1 MIKFLAQ
8 HFVFVAVS
16 LCVTI
21 ASFCAPVS
29 AQEVKQLRFDRIG
42 IQHGLPQ
49 ESITSIF
56 QDSQG
61 YMWFGTQAG
70 LCRYDGYR
78 IKVFKTNSRDTK
90 SLPDN
95 YVLSTH
101 EDQNGNLW
109 VGTKSGLAQFDR
121 ATQKFTTYSPD
132 PKNIGSKPSHTVEQI
147 LADQQNTLWLAT
159 DAGLMRFD
167 LKSKQF
173 THYRHDPSQPESIIS
188 DTLNVIAFDRLGNLW
203 VGTAAGLERFNRK
216 TERFEHIKTHLAN
229 RAVEAQNNILSLS
242 FDNADTLWIGTTGG
256 LSYIRTTQGDRL
268 EITGDENLK
277 STRVLKLLHDNQG
290 MLWIGTIDEG
300 LLRRDPKDGKI
311 SRFIQ
316 NESDPQSIPSNRI
329 NTLFQDKTGLLWIGT
344 WFAGIART
352 ELTSNGFDQSNVL
365 LVDVNRLTGPR
376 VKAIAED
383 DVGRVWI
390 GTVDG
395 LNLVDTKNWRI
406 STWKNDKKNPQ
417 SLPDNQ
423 LLSLEIEANNRLLIG
438 AKTGLTLFEVDKQKF
453 TRIPLGA
460 DANSNYI
467 ERLLIDRERT
477 LWVLTH
483 NGLFRR
489 PQGQDKFESFV
500 NDPHNPDT
508 IASNWGLGLLE
519 DREGQIWIGTIN
531 GLDLFN
537 KASKKFRHF
546 QHNALDTKSL
556 SHNRVHHLFQDS
568 KGRIWVGTAGGLNLL
583 KIDDKGNTEF
593 QLVQDK
599 DGNVDPV
606 GGILEDSNEHI
617 WFSTTAG
624 ITSYVPE
631 TNTVKHYT
639 QKDGLIKGSYFVGA
653 SLRLQNGTLVF
664 GGLNGFTA
672 FRTEMIK
679 PDSHKPPVTITD
691 FLISNQSINSMDAR
705 QTNTFKGSIFSPEG
719 ITLSQRNSN
728 FSIEFSALH
737 FSDPTR
743 NKYAYRLEGF
753 DQKWTQTDATKRQ
766 ASYTNLDPGNYLFR
780 VKASNKDDLWNE
792 EGAQITVTITPPFWK
807 SWWFR
812 ILFFAGLLGVAFNLY
827 KFRIRS
833 FVKRQQRLENLVAAR
848 TAELKEQTKSAL
860 ERKAEVV
867 EQKES
872 LEIAHR
878 QISQLSEIGR
888 QITATLDTELIIQL
902 LYENVRQSMELSI
915 FEVGFYN
922 QEKNTIDYPFVIME
936 GERCANCVEDLRDQ
950 SRLSVWC
957 VLNNL
962 EVFINDIDVQ
972 LHDYRAMENVEIP
985 LKEQGIIDL
994 SEHGTAY
1001 QSMLIV
1007 PILLRGKVRG
1017 VIGVASVNKNSYSR
1031 PQLDILRTLAAY
1043 AGVALDN
1050 ADAYQQLKGAQQ
1062 QLVEKEKLAALGSL
1076 VAGVAHE
1083 LNTPI
1088 GNSLMVASTL
1098 QEQAGAMQES
1108 IASGAVKR
1116 SDFNAFI
1123 KACKDASI
1131 LIMRGLSTSANLI
1144 QSFKQVAVDQESAQ
1158 RRPFNL
1164 KQVTDEL
1171 VATMMSQVR
1180 KADHQILVSIPNDIQ
1195 MDGYPGSYGQVI
1207 INLIQNALVHGFE
1220 AKEAGQILIEATQI
1234 ADGNVEIIFK
1244 DNGAGVAPEIL
1255 SRIFEPFF
1263 TTKLGHG
1270 GSGLGLSIT
1279 YNIVTSLLEG
1289 KIKVESQLGVGTTF
1303 TLELPQVVKTA

>member
-1 MIKFLAQ
+1 M
-8 HFVFVAVS
+8 
-16 LCVTI
+16 
-21 ASFCAPVS
+21 
-29 AQEVKQLRFDRIG
+29 RFDRIG

-56 QDSQG
+56 QDKQG

-78 IKVFKTNSRDTK
+78 IKVFKTNSRDPK

-95 YVLSTH
+95 YVLATH
-101 EDQNGNLW
+101 EDKNGNLW

-121 ATQKFTTYSPD
+121 ATQKFTIYAPD
-132 PKNIGSKPSHTVEQI
+132 LKKLGANQNHTVEQI
-147 LADQQNTLWLAT
+147 IADEENNLWLAT

-167 LKSKQF
+167 LGSKQF
-173 THYRHDPSQPESIIS
+173 THYRHNSSNPESLVS
-188 DTLNVIAFDRLGNLW
+188 DTLNTILLDRFGNLW
-203 VGTAAGLERFNRK
+203 VGTAAGLERLNQK
-216 TERFEHIKTHLAN
+216 TGHFEHIKINMPN
-229 RAVEAQNNILSLS
+229 RLVEMQNNVLSLS
-242 FDNADTLWIGTTGG
+242 VDKKDTLWIGTGAG
-256 LSYIRTTQGDRL
+256 LSYISTMQSDKL
-268 EITGDENLK
+268 EINADENLK

-290 MLWIGTIDEG
+290 VLWIGTIDEG

-311 SRFIQ
+311 SRFVQ
-316 NESDPQSIPSNRI
+316 NEGDPQSIPSNRV
-329 NTLFQDKTGLLWIGT
+329 NALFQDKTGLLWIGT
-344 WFAGIART
+344 WFAGIGRAN
-352 ELTSNGFDQSNVL
+352 LSSNGFDQSNVL

-376 VKAIAED
+376 VKALAED
-383 DVGRVWI
+383 SLGRVWI
-390 GTVDG
+390 GTVEG
-395 LNLVDTKNWRI
+395 LNLVDPTN
-406 STWKNDKKNPQ
+406 STLNTWKNDKKNPL

-423 LLSLEIEANNRLLIG
+423 LLSLEIEDSNHLLIG

-453 TRIPLGA
+453 TRIPLGT

-467 ERLLIDRERT
+467 ERLLIGRERT
-477 LWVLTH
+477 LWVMTR

-500 NDPHNPDT
+500 NDPQNPET

-519 DREGQIWIGTIN
+519 DHEGQLWVGTIN
-531 GLDLFN
+531 GLDRFD
-537 KASKKFRHF
+537 KPSKKFRHF
-546 QHNALDTKSL
+546 QHNALDAKSL
-556 SHNRVHHLFQDS
+556 SHNRVHHIFQDS

-583 KIDDKGNTEF
+583 KIDEKGNTEF
-593 QLVQDK
+593 QLLQDK

-606 GGILEDSNEHI
+606 GGILEDSNGHI

-624 ITSYVPE
+624 ITRFIPE
-631 TNTVKHYT
+631 TSTIKHFT

-653 SLRLQNGTLVF
+653 SLRLRSGTLVF

-672 FRTEMIK
+672 FRPEMIK

-691 FLISNQSINSMDAR
+691 FLISNQSINAVDA
-705 QTNTFKGSIFSPEG
+705 NNSDTFKGSLFSPEG
-719 ITLSQRNSN
+719 ITLSQKNSN

-737 FSDPTR
+737 FSDPLR
-743 NKYAYRLEGF
+743 NQYAYRLEGF
-753 DQKWTQTDATKRQ
+753 DQNWTQTDATKRQ
-766 ASYTNLDPGNYLFR
+766 ASYTNLDPGKYLFR
-780 VKASNKDDLWNE
+780 VKASNKDDLWND
-792 EGAQITVTITPPFWK
+792 EGAQIAVTITPPFWK

-812 ILFFAGLLGVAFNLY
+812 VLFFACVMAVAFSLY
-827 KFRIRS
+827 KLRIRA
-833 FVKRQQRLENLVAAR
+833 FVKRQLRLEKLVAAR
-848 TAELKEQTKSAL
+848 TTELNEQTQSAL
-860 ERKAEVV
+860 ERKAKVV

-888 QITATLDTELIIQL
+888 QITATLDTDLIIQL
-902 LYENVRQSMELSI
+902 LYENVRQSMDVSI

-936 GERCANCVEDLRDQ
+936 GQRCANCVEDLRDQ

-1050 ADAYQQLKGAQQ
+1050 AEAYQQLKNAQQ

-1098 QEQAGAMQES
+1098 EEQARAMQES
-1108 IASGAVKR
+1108 IASGVVKR

-1123 KACKDASI
+1123 KACKDAST

-1171 VATMMSQVR
+1171 VATMMSQAR

-1207 INLIQNALVHGFE
+1207 INLIQNSLVHGFE

-1234 ADGNVEIIFK
+1234 ADGNVEIVFK
-1244 DNGAGVAPEIL
+1244 DNGAGVAREIL

-1303 TLELPQVVKTA
+1303 TLELPLMVKAA

>member
-1 MIKFLAQ
+1 MIEFLARQ
-8 HFVFVAVS
+8 LRFFATTLGVLSAS
-16 LCVTI
+16 SCVL
-21 ASFCAPVS
+21 VS
-29 AQEVKQLRFDRIG
+29 AQEVKHLHFDRIS
-42 IQHGLPQ
+42 IQQGLPQ

-56 QDSQG
+56 QDKQG

-70 LCRYDGYR
+70 LCRFDGYR
-78 IKVFKTNSRDTK
+78 IKVFKTNSRDVK

-121 ATQKFTTYSPD
+121 ETQKFNVYSPD
-132 PKNIGSKPSHTVEQI
+132 PKNLGATRNHTVEQI
-147 LADQQNTLWLAT
+147 IADEQNTLWLAT
-159 DAGLMRFD
+159 DVGLMRFD
-167 LKSKQF
+167 LRSKQF
-173 THYRHDPSQPESIIS
+173 THYRHDLSKPESIVS
-188 DTLNVIAFDRLGNLW
+188 DTLNAILLDRFGQLW
-203 VGTAAGLERFNRK
+203 VGTAAGLERLNKK
-216 TERFEHIKTHLAN
+216 TGHFEHIKIN
-229 RAVEAQNNILSLS
+229 RPNRLVEMQNNVLSLS
-242 FDNADTLWIGTTGG
+242 VDKNDKLWIGTGAG
-256 LSYIRTTQGDRL
+256 LSYISNTQSDKL
-268 EITGDENLK
+268 EINADENLK
-277 STRVLKLLHDNQG
+277 STRILKLLHDNQG
-290 MLWIGTIDEG
+290 VLWIGTIDEG

-311 SRFIQ
+311 SRYTQ
-316 NESDPQSIPSNRI
+316 NEGDPQSIPSNRI
-329 NTLFQDKTGLLWIGT
+329 NALFQDKTGLLWIGT
-344 WFAGIART
+344 WFAGLGRT
-352 ELTSNGFDQSNVL
+352 ELSSNGFDQSNVL
-365 LVDVNRLTGPR
+365 MVDVNRLTGPR

-383 DVGRVWI
+383 NVGRVWI
-390 GTVDG
+390 GTVEG
-395 LNLVDTKNWRI
+395 LNLVDTKNSQL
-406 STWKNDKKNPQ
+406 STWKNDKNNPF

-423 LLSLEIEANNRLLIG
+423 ILSLEIEDNNRLIVG
-438 AKTGLTLFEVDKQKF
+438 TKTSLSLFEVDKQKF
-453 TRIPLGA
+453 TRIPLGI

-477 LWVLTH
+477 LWVLTR

-489 PQGQDKFESFV
+489 PQGQDRFESFV
-500 NDPHNPDT
+500 NDPQNPDA
-508 IASNWGLGLLE
+508 IASNWGLGMLE

-531 GLDLFN
+531 GLDRFD
-537 KASKKFRHF
+537 KANKKFHHF
-546 QHNALDTKSL
+546 QHNPLDVKSL
-556 SHNRVHHLFQDS
+556 SHNRVHHLFQDG

-583 KIDDKGNTEF
+583 KNDEKGNIEF

-599 DGNVDPV
+599 DGNADPV
-606 GGILEDSNEHI
+606 GGILEDSNGHI

-624 ITSYVPE
+624 ITSYIPE
-631 TNTVKHYT
+631 TNTLKHFT

-653 SLRLQNGTLVF
+653 SLRLRNGTLVF

-679 PDSHKPPVTITD
+679 ADSHKPPVTITD
-691 FLISNQSINSMDAR
+691 FLISNQSINSVDAN
-705 QTNTFKGSIFSPEG
+705 QTNTFKGSLFSPEG
-719 ITLSQRNSN
+719 ITLSQKNSN

-737 FSDPTR
+737 FSDPLR
-743 NKYAYRLEGF
+743 NQYAYRLEGF

-766 ASYTNLDPGNYLFR
+766 ASYTNLDPGKYLFR
-780 VKASNKDDLWNE
+780 VKASNKDNLWND
-792 EGAQITVTITPPFWK
+792 EGAQIAVTITPPFWK

-812 ILFFAGLLGVAFNLY
+812 ILFVTGLLAMAFSLY
-827 KFRIRS
+827 KLRIRA
-833 FVKRQQRLENLVAAR
+833 FVKQQSRLEKLVEAR
-848 TAELKEQTKSAL
+848 TVELNEQTNAAL
-860 ERKAEVV
+860 ERKTEVV

-872 LEIAHR
+872 LEVAHR

-888 QITATLDTELIIQL
+888 QITATLDTDLIIQL
-902 LYENVRQSMELSI
+902 LYENVRQSMEVNI

-994 SEHGTAY
+994 SERGTAY

-1017 VIGVASVNKNSYSR
+1017 VIGVASIKKNSYSR

-1050 ADAYQQLKGAQQ
+1050 ADAYQQLKDAQQ

-1076 VAGVAHE
+1076 VAGIAHE

-1098 QEQAGAMQES
+1098 EEQAVAMQES
-1108 IASGAVKR
+1108 ITSGVVKR

-1123 KACKDASI
+1123 KACKDAST
-1131 LIMRGLSTSANLI
+1131 LIMRGLTTSANLI

-1158 RRPFNL
+1158 RRKFNL

-1207 INLIQNALVHGFE
+1207 INLIQNSLVHGFE
-1220 AKEAGQILIEATQI
+1220 TKVAGQILIEATQI
-1234 ADGNVEIIFK
+1234 ADGNVEIVFR
-1244 DNGAGVAPEIL
+1244 DNGAGVASEIL
-1255 SRIFEPFF
+1255 PRIFEPFF

-1303 TLELPQVVKTA
+1303 TMELPLNVKTA